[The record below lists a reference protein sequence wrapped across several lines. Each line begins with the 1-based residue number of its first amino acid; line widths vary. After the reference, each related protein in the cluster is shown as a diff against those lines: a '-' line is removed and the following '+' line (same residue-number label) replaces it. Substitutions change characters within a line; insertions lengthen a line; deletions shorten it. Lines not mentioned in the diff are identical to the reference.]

1 MAVVCTV
8 AISCCP
14 RVLRTISSPLDNGAY
29 RNCRVLPSPRCGSIV
44 PVIDFS
50 GLASSICVLAN
61 AIASAAIDLKKSP
74 HTSSYAQMHGG
85 FRGLFPAKI
94 NRERTAEEQ
103 GKQGRRA
110 SPNKGESKNSRSGK
124 REIKPISLGNWS
136 AFSISSP
143 TCRTGVSEDSYP
155 LFTGTTPR
163 TGGLYPTSQWQKDDD
178 IL

>member
-1 MAVVCTV
+1 V

-29 RNCRVLPSPRCGSIV
+29 RNCRVLPSPRRGSIV

-61 AIASAAIDLKKSP
+61 AVASAAIDLKKSP

-85 FRGLFPAKI
+85 FRGLFPA
-94 NRERTAEEQ
+94 RERIAEEQ

-110 SPNKGESKNSRSGK
+110 SPNKGESKNSRSGN

-136 AFSISSP
+136 AFSIFSS
-143 TCRTGVSEDSYP
+143 TCRMGVSEDSYP
-155 LFTGTTPR
+155 LLPHSNPR
-163 TGGLYPTSQWQKDDD
+163 TGGQCPTSQWRKHNG